1 MGMDAGVK
9 HQILKKTNVQNDI
22 SLKTVNLI
30 ILEKGEVIGL
40 DEC

>member
-9 HQILKKTNVQNDI
+9 HQILKKAQVQQDR
-22 SLKTVNLI
+22 SLGVVNLVI
-30 ILEKGEVIGL
+30 MEKGEVLGL